1 MALANLVSSLMK
13 EEDVAKT
20 EWGIKRT
27 CTNCGSRFYDLYR
40 DPIVCP
46 KCDVTFVT
54 TSVRR
59 KQRMRAQPSAELKE
73 AKSVLTNNA
82 GRDALVQTD
91 DVKFDD
97 GKDLGTADE
106 AAEDESLI
114 EDASELG
121 EDKDDMFEVIDKVSD
136 EGQESR

>member
-1 MALANLVSSLMK
+1 M
-13 EEDVAKT
+13 AKT

-46 KCDVTFVT
+46 NCDVTFVA
-54 TSVRR
+54 TSVKR
-59 KQRMRAQPSAELKE
+59 KQRMRVPPPAELKE
-73 AKSVLTNNA
+73 AKSVSKKNA
-82 GRDALVQTD
+82 GEDDLVQPENN
-91 DVKFDD
+91 KFDD
-97 GKDLGTADE
+97 GTDIVTADE

-136 EGQESR
+136 QGQES